1 MQKTFSNTHV
11 LKLPKV
17 NERKDFPGGSVGKN
31 LPAKVGTGVG
41 LIPGLERFH
50 TPQSHEAGAPNCWAC
65 SIEPVLC
72 SRRGQRA
79 EKSSYRSEEQR
90 QHLRNQRKAPQSKG
104 DGAARNTANK

>member
-1 MQKTFSNTHV
+1 MNAHIHRGAIIGHVNVSMQKTFSNTHV

-50 TPQSHEAGAPNCWAC
+50 TPQSHEAGAPQLL
-65 SIEPVLC
+65 SL
-72 SRRGQRA
+72 
-79 EKSSYRSEEQR
+79 
-90 QHLRNQRKAPQSKG
+90 
-104 DGAARNTANK
+104 